1 MILIT
6 WKLFSGNYS
15 WMSCCGGDNFSVALF
30 IYLCLDAKCIH
41 FKCAAV
47 VKVQQHHSFILP
59 LLGSCFNSFI
69 LCMQLNSNSH
79 LLQLFA
85 GDMLTLLEKGPDPDL
100 KKFSLK
106 NFKKCGRFFI
116 RLLLTSFSLSFIW
129 LSSSIFVAFDFDLSA
144 MAGGVVVLVNADEL
158 RQALC
163 VPNNPIMSNS
173 WKIVLSRCWS
183 RLRKHFEYWFAL

>member
-1 MILIT
+1 MNELL
-6 WKLFSGNYS
+6 WRRQFQ
-15 WMSCCGGDNFSVALF
+15 WRSVHLSMPR
-30 IYLCLDAKCIH
+30 CKIH
-41 FKCAAV
+41 FECAGV
-47 VKVQQHHSFILP
+47 VRVQQHHSFMLP
-59 LLGSCFNSFI
+59 LLESYFNSFS

-85 GDMLTLLEKGPDPDL
+85 GDMLTLLEKAPDPDL
-100 KKFSLK
+100 KKLSLK

-129 LSSSIFVAFDFDLSA
+129 LSSSMFVAFDFDLSA
-144 MAGGVVVLVNADEL
+144 VAGGVVVLVNADEL

-173 WKIVLSRCWS
+173 CKIVSNRCWS
-183 RLRKHFEYWFAL
+183 RLREHFAYWFAL